1 MSGAYRT
8 ILLRNPP
15 HIYHKRVRKKLCIV
29 GYRAF
34 LLYRKL
40 LYFKK
45 KEKALRRGAG
55 QKGTRRDR
63 SEEENRI
70 SLVTVK
76 NVFVKKV
83 V

>member
-1 MSGAYRT
+1 MSA
-8 ILLRNPP
+8 P
-15 HIYHKRVRKKLCIV
+15 
-29 GYRAF
+29 F

>member
-1 MSGAYRT
+1 MD
-8 ILLRNPP
+8 
-15 HIYHKRVRKKLCIV
+15 
-29 GYRAF
+29 
-34 LLYRKL
+34 LYRKL

-63 SEEENRI
+63 LKEENRI